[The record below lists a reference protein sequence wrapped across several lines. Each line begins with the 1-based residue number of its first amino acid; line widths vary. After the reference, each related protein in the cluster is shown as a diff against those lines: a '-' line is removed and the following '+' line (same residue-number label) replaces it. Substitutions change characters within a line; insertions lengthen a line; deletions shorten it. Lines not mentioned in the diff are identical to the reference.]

1 MKHWY
6 IILTDGE
13 TQCEFVNATPAL
25 KLLILKW
32 PTGQN
37 VKIRIHNF
45 KVDYKRAI
53 DGEEITA
60 YAVGAKNRSVGKPI
74 KIIFK

>member
-1 MKHWY
+1 MKNWY
-6 IILTDGE
+6 IILADGE
-13 TQCEFVNATPAL
+13 TKCDFVIVTPSL

-37 VKIRIHNF
+37 VKIRINAF

-53 DGEEITA
+53 DGEEITG
-60 YAVGAKNRSVGKPI
+60 YAVGAKNRSIGKPI
-74 KIIFK
+74 KIVFK